1 MILYL
6 NLDLLENTG
15 KYLVFF
21 YQKGTQRIIYC
32 PATSKIML
40 FDIRL
45 DMKKSLFFKTSENK
59 KASRKKITFTKNNN
73 EIVVFN
79 ELKNKIK
86 LEKVYVNFLTI
97 N

>member
-45 DMKKSLFFKTSENK
+45 DMKKSLGRTTKYKVQFEDGSVKLLSLKRSEK
-59 KASRKKITFTKNNN
+59 KGNIPFSLITKAN
-73 EIVVFN
+73 
-79 ELKNKIK
+79 
-86 LEKVYVNFLTI
+86 
-97 N
+97 